1 MRRPSLGIV
10 GMNEPQSV
18 SAPNSQSESSRL
30 RLAMAARI
38 VAGICANP
46 NAFEGADWQ
55 GSAARCAWDIAGRLQ
70 RLADSGGG

>member
-1 MRRPSLGIV
+1 
-10 GMNEPQSV
+10 
-18 SAPNSQSESSRL
+18 
-30 RLAMAARI
+30 MAARI